1 MAVDIKEI
9 KKLPRKEKLKLIGQ
23 LWDSINDGP
32 PCSYTKE
39 EEEKLLF
46 ERLEDIKTGRAKTDT
61 WENVKKRLME
71 KSFKRQKEAAQNV
84 RS

>member
-1 MAVDIKEI
+1 MPVDIKEI

-71 KSFKRQKEAAQNV
+71 KSFQRQKEAAPNV